1 MSPKITVVIW
11 QVSYKCM
18 LPRVTLA
25 IWHNAI
31 AICNTLSKITI
42 WQYGTLLWPD
52 KYVAWYTNMLGG
64 ANTSPLPDTYMLP
77 GISKWQ
83 VEITICQVVLG
94 RAKGT
99 FWAAARYQDWEE
111 SGEASSS
118 VFHHNHPHK
127 HDHHHGHHH
136 YHRHGNHHDH
146 QQYDDSLTKLC
157 WEQSI
162 EACAQ
167 QGQSCSNLAQSIN
180 LIFWVVHIT
189 L

>member
-1 MSPKITVVIW
+1 M
-11 QVSYKCM
+11 
-18 LPRVTLA
+18 A
-25 IWHNAI
+25 IWHI
-31 AICNTLSKITI
+31 AM
-42 WQYGTLLWPD
+42 
-52 KYVAWYTNMLGG
+52 AWCTNMLGG

-83 VEITICQVVLG
+83 VEITIRQVVLG

-136 YHRHGNHHDH
+136 YHRQARVWTRKPWGANIAADTRSRWIFHHHHHHHPTEEPSTHGIC
-146 QQYDDSLTKLC
+146 QKFYTPRFSGLKFYT
-157 WEQSI
+157 
-162 EACAQ
+162 A
-167 QGQSCSNLAQSIN
+167 
-180 LIFWVVHIT
+180 
-189 L
+189 

>member
-11 QVSYKCM
+11 QVSDKCM

-127 HDHHHGHHH
+127 DDHHHGHHH
-136 YHRHGNHHDH
+136 YHRQARVWTRKPWRTNSPTDTRSRWINHHRHQFHEWDH
-146 QQYDDSLTKLC
+146 
-157 WEQSI
+157 
-162 EACAQ
+162 
-167 QGQSCSNLAQSIN
+167 
-180 LIFWVVHIT
+180 
-189 L
+189 